1 MSIVT
6 LEDCLSLS
14 IIIYFI
20 IFYHMHIIYQLSMI
34 NDYRYQYQP
43 VGVKRFYLYPFYV
56 LHMSVLSDIT
66 IIIC

>member
-1 MSIVT
+1 
-6 LEDCLSLS
+6 
-14 IIIYFI
+14 
-20 IFYHMHIIYQLSMI
+20 MI